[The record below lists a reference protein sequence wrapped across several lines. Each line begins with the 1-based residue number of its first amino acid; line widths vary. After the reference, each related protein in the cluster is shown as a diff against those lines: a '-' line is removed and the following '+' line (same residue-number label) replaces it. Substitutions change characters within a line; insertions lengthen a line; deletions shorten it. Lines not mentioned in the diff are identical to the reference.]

1 MDDFPSPQEKKEE
14 KMTGAGA
21 VDPKLFTPRR
31 IAKAHCKSFRPPM
44 ASQDC
49 CKSQVQFPSDEAIP
63 ERGWNMFIILKDP
76 GVSILYSRRLSSY
89 LCKCQGAW
97 EKVPL
102 HEAST

>member
-1 MDDFPSPQEKKEE
+1 MTSQVHRRGRKRRWQEPEQWIPNLSHH
-14 KMTGAGA
+14 GALQRHTA
-21 VDPKLFTPRR
+21 SRSVPRWLHR
-31 IAKAHCKSFRPPM
+31 IA
-44 ASQDC
+44 ASL
-49 CKSQVQFPSDEAIP
+49 KVQFPSDEAIP
-63 ERGWNMFIILKDP
+63 KRGWNMFIILKDP